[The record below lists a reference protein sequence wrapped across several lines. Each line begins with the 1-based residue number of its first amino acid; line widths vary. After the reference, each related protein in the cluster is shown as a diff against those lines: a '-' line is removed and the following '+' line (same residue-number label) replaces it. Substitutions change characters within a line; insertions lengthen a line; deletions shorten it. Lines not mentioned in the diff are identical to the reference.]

1 MMGIVVTEH
10 CVIVNIFGETVG
22 PLIYDRNS
30 CNGTLCYSEYLG
42 ETVGPL
48 INAGIV
54 VTEHCVIVNIFDETV
69 DPL

>member
-30 CNGTLCYSEYLG
+30 CNGTLCYSEYLW
-42 ETVGPL
+42 
-48 INAGIV
+48 
-54 VTEHCVIVNIFDETV
+54 
-69 DPL
+69 

>member
-30 CNGTLCYSEYLG
+30 CNRTLCYSEYLG

-48 INAGIV
+48 IYDRNSCNR
-54 VTEHCVIVNIFDETV
+54 TPCYSEY
-69 DPL
+69 L